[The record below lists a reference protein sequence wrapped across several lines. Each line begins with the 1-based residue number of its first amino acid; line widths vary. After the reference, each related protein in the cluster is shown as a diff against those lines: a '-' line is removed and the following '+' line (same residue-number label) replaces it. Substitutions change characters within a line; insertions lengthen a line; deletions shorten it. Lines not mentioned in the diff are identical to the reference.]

1 MSKILEDPYSVASVC
16 NSFKGYIEGV
26 MLLPDWYATSE
37 AKLDRAVKTL
47 SGALD
52 IAAEISKTAHEDGRS
67 SISLDRLDYYKGKF
81 AEQTS
86 IEDLY
91 NFMHNLVN
99 KSYKMD
105 NSDQK
110 GN

>member
-16 NSFKGYIEGV
+16 NSFKNYIEGI
-26 MLLPDWYATSE
+26 MSLPEWYATPE
-37 AKLDRAVKTL
+37 AKLNRAIKTL

-52 IAAEISKTAHEDGRS
+52 IAAEISKTTHEDGRS
-67 SISLDRLDYYKGKF
+67 SISQDKLNYYKSKF
-81 AEQTS
+81 AEQAS

-99 KSYKMD
+99 KSCKID